1 MQVVGSGPSFLGI
14 KRGFSE
20 KETPTQPRR
29 AVIADWEPFRT
40 RLNSTKTMRRSDSRD
55 HYRVQSTEPKA
66 VDREKKK
73 DEQSPGRC
81 MGAGCRSGMPV

>member
-20 KETPTQPRR
+20 KETPIQPRR

-40 RLNSTKTMRRSDSRD
+40 RLNGTKEAMRRSDSRD

-73 DEQSPGRC
+73 DEESPWGC
-81 MGAGCRSGMPV
+81 MGAGMPI